1 MTLPAE
7 TRLDRVRAAFGAEYE
22 IVRLLGE
29 GGMASVYLARE
40 RALKRLVA
48 IKVLDPDLGVSPGF
62 RARFQREAELAAG
75 LQHPHIVPIYRV
87 GEADGLSYF
96 TMAYIEGESL
106 ADRLKAEGRLPIAE
120 AVRIGRE
127 TAAALAA
134 AHRRGI
140 IHRDVKPQNI
150 LLEGDSGRV
159 MVTDFGI
166 ARVSDPAAAIE
177 GEQLTGVGMVMGTP
191 RYMSPE
197 QASGTRELTPAS
209 DLYALGVILYEAITG
224 AFPYKLSNTTPN
236 YMVAHVTQQP
246 VPVVARQ
253 GDVPEDLERTILKL
267 LAKEPADRFATGE
280 EVVEALSGAS
290 PATGRTPARGL
301 PPRRKRFMIV
311 ALALAAVLIGGA
323 VVALNRSG
331 PEKGID
337 PRRSILIGFFSN
349 TRQDPSL
356 DWLRVGGVELLAQW
370 LSRWED
376 VQVVD
381 AERLLDLTRRA
392 ELDESAQLS
401 QNDVIGLAKQAGVW
415 TATTGSIFPR
425 AGDSLDITVKV
436 YDVAQ
441 GRLLSTETVTTAA
454 SADLT
459 LAFRELAG
467 RILQLAGADAG
478 ALSGAEPPT
487 HSIEAY
493 RAYVAGI
500 EARSRWDI
508 ARAESSF
515 ARAVERDSTFALAWY
530 ELSQAISNRQFAAGE
545 TEFIA
550 YADRAARLAAERP
563 ERERLLLEAYQ
574 DFLHARFGEA
584 KQTYRELL
592 ARDSTIADAWAGLAA
607 AEQMDR
613 TVLRDSRGRDSLS
626 GSFTEALRAYRRA
639 LALDGT
645 DHRLYLYLGGIL
657 GSLSLES
664 EARLPGFRQAPTGDI
679 TTAYYRL
686 PDEYFIPLLVGEDS
700 VVLVDSDSLATTFA
714 GPEIDSMRSRA
725 RRAGLE
731 VVREWLS
738 VAPEE
743 GTAHFL
749 DAQLMR
755 ADRRYDEAIA
765 AYARAERYGVATTTP
780 FPLFR
785 LDLLLEASRLADAGR
800 LADSIAASP
809 RALDSAFVASGYS
822 LAQPFANA
830 LYMLGRIGE
839 ASRIEQKQDSSILA
853 RAQAPEIRRFQ
864 AVNAATRPLR
874 IAMASGRLTPDLV
887 ASVEREVQRQLDAAP
902 EAEQRR
908 LTPVSLS
915 FAAAMLGDTGRA
927 RRWAANIPQ
936 SRAVATLALANAVA
950 GNQRAAGVLY
960 AEAVRDTM
968 RDTRHYWGLART
980 AELLGRAEEALSYY
994 THLDSAR
1001 LVLTSGPDWLFRARA
1016 YAARGALLEAKGD
1029 RPGALAA
1036 YQRFLGL
1043 WRDADPELME
1053 ERRAVERA
1061 VAELERGERR

>member
-1 MTLPAE
+1 
-7 TRLDRVRAAFGAEYE
+7 
-22 IVRLLGE
+22 
-29 GGMASVYLARE
+29 
-40 RALKRLVA
+40 
-48 IKVLDPDLGVSPGF
+48 
-62 RARFQREAELAAG
+62 
-75 LQHPHIVPIYRV
+75 
-87 GEADGLSYF
+87 
-96 TMAYIEGESL
+96 
-106 ADRLKAEGRLPIAE
+106 
-120 AVRIGRE
+120 
-127 TAAALAA
+127 
-134 AHRRGI
+134 
-140 IHRDVKPQNI
+140 
-150 LLEGDSGRV
+150 
-159 MVTDFGI
+159 
-166 ARVSDPAAAIE
+166 
-177 GEQLTGVGMVMGTP
+177 
-191 RYMSPE
+191 
-197 QASGTRELTPAS
+197 
-209 DLYALGVILYEAITG
+209 
-224 AFPYKLSNTTPN
+224 
-236 YMVAHVTQQP
+236 
-246 VPVVARQ
+246 
-253 GDVPEDLERTILKL
+253 
-267 LAKEPADRFATGE
+267 
-280 EVVEALSGAS
+280 
-290 PATGRTPARGL
+290 
-301 PPRRKRFMIV
+301 
-311 ALALAAVLIGGA
+311 
-323 VVALNRSG
+323 
-331 PEKGID
+331 
-337 PRRSILIGFFSN
+337 
-349 TRQDPSL
+349 
-356 DWLRVGGVELLAQW
+356 
-370 LSRWED
+370 
-376 VQVVD
+376 
-381 AERLLDLTRRA
+381 
-392 ELDESAQLS
+392 
-401 QNDVIGLAKQAGVW
+401 
-415 TATTGSIFPR
+415 
-425 AGDSLDITVKV
+425 
-436 YDVAQ
+436 
-441 GRLLSTETVTTAA
+441 
-454 SADLT
+454 
-459 LAFRELAG
+459 
-467 RILQLAGADAG
+467 
-478 ALSGAEPPT
+478 
-487 HSIEAY
+487 
-493 RAYVAGI
+493 
-500 EARSRWDI
+500 
-508 ARAESSF
+508 
-515 ARAVERDSTFALAWY
+515 
-530 ELSQAISNRQFAAGE
+530 
-545 TEFIA
+545 
-550 YADRAARLAAERP
+550 
-563 ERERLLLEAYQ
+563 
-574 DFLHARFGEA
+574 
-584 KQTYRELL
+584 
-592 ARDSTIADAWAGLAA
+592 
-607 AEQMDR
+607 
-613 TVLRDSRGRDSLS
+613 VLRDSRGRDSLS

-700 VVLVDSDSLATTFA
+700 VVLVDSDSLATRFA

-765 AYARAERYGVATTTP
+765 AYGRAERYGIATSTP

-864 AVNAATRPLR
+864 AVNATTRPLR

-902 EAEQRR
+902 EAEHRR

-915 FAAAMLGDTGRA
+915 FAAAMLGDTTRA

-950 GNQRAAGVLY
+950 GNQRAAAVLY

-1029 RPGALAA
+1029 RAGALAA
-1036 YQRFLGL
+1036 YRRFLGL

>member
-1 MTLPAE
+1 MTIPAE
-7 TRLDRVRAAFGAEYE
+7 SRIDRVRAAFGAEYE
-22 IVRLLGE
+22 IIRLLGE
-29 GGMASVYLARE
+29 GGMAAVYLARE

-48 IKVLDPDLGVSPGF
+48 IKVLDPELGVSPGF

-106 ADRLKAEGRLPIAE
+106 ADRLKAEGRLPVAE

-166 ARVSDPAAAIE
+166 ARVSDPGAAGE
-177 GEQLTGVGMVMGTP
+177 GEQLTGIGMVMGTP

-209 DLYALGVILYEAITG
+209 DLYALGVILYEAVTG

-253 GDVPEDLERTILKL
+253 GDVPVDLERVILKL
-267 LAKEPADRFATGE
+267 LAKEPAERFATGE
-280 EVVEALSGAS
+280 EVVEALSGAT
-290 PATGRTPARGL
+290 PAGGRTPARGV
-301 PPRRKRFMIV
+301 PARRKGVLFAI
-311 ALALAAVLIGGA
+311 AALAAVLIAGALFLRGRGGPGQG
-323 VVALNRSG
+323 V
-331 PEKGID
+331 D

-349 TRQDPSL
+349 TRQDPGL

-381 AERLLDLTRRA
+381 AERLLDLARRA
-392 ELDESAQLS
+392 ELEEGAQLS

-436 YDVAQ
+436 YDVARGQ
-441 GRLLSTETVTTAA
+441 LLSTETVTTAA

-459 LAFRELAG
+459 LAFRELAS

-478 ALSGAEPPT
+478 VLSGAEPPT

-493 RAYVAGI
+493 RAYIAGI
-500 EARSRWDI
+500 EARSHWDI

-515 ARAVERDSTFALAWY
+515 ARAVERDSSFALAWY

-545 TEFIA
+545 TEFIDF
-550 YADRAARLAAERP
+550 ADRAARFAADRP
-563 ERERLLLEAYQ
+563 ERERLLLEGYQ
-574 DFLHARFGEA
+574 DFLHARFKES

-613 TVLRDSRGRDSLS
+613 TLVRDAQGRESLS
-626 GSFTEALRAYRRA
+626 GSYTEALRAYRRA

-664 EARLPGFRQAPTGDI
+664 EARIPGFREPPAGDI
-679 TTAYYRL
+679 TTAYYRI
-686 PDEYFIPLLVGEDS
+686 PDQFFVPLLVGADS
-700 VVLVDSDSLATTFA
+700 VVLVDSDSLATRYA
-714 GPEIDSMRSRA
+714 AADVDSMRSRA

-755 ADRRYDEAIA
+755 ADQRYDEAIA
-765 AYARAERYGVATTTP
+765 AYARAERYGVATSTP

-785 LDLLLEASRLADAGR
+785 LELLLFASRLPDAGR
-800 LADSIAASP
+800 LADSIARSP
-809 RALDSAFVASGYS
+809 RALDSAFVASGYG
-822 LAQPFANA
+822 LAQPVANS
-830 LYMLGRIGE
+830 LYMLGRVNE
-839 ASRIEQKQDSSILA
+839 ASRIEQNQDSSILA
-853 RAQAPEIRRFQ
+853 RTQEPAIRRFQ
-864 AVNAATRPLR
+864 AVNATTRPLR
-874 IAMASGRLTPDLV
+874 IAMASGKLTPVML
-887 ASVEREVQRQLDAAP
+887 ASVEREVERILASAP
-902 EAEQRR
+902 ESEHER

-915 FAAAMLGDTGRA
+915 FAAATLGDTSRA
-927 RRWAANIPQ
+927 RRWAQNIPAARRV
-936 SRAVATLALANAVA
+936 STLALANAVA
-950 GNQRAAGVLY
+950 GNEEAAALLY
-960 AEAVRDTM
+960 SEAVRDTIK
-968 RDTRHYWGLART
+968 DTRHYWGLART
-980 AELLGRAEEALSYY
+980 AEILGRADEALAHYVR
-994 THLDSAR
+994 LDSAG
-1001 LVLTSGPDWLFRARA
+1001 LAQTSGPDWLFRARA

-1029 RPGALAA
+1029 REAALTA
-1036 YQRFLGL
+1036 YRRFLAL
-1043 WRDADPELME
+1043 WREADPTLIE

-1061 VAELERGERR
+1061 VALLERGERR

>member
-1 MTLPAE
+1 MTIPAE
-7 TRLDRVRAAFGAEYE
+7 SRLDRVRAAFGAEYE
-22 IVRLLGE
+22 IIRLLGE
-29 GGMASVYLARE
+29 GGMAAVYLARE

-87 GEADGLSYF
+87 GEAEGLSYF
-96 TMAYIEGESL
+96 TMAYIDGESL
-106 ADRLKAEGRLPIAE
+106 ADRLKAEGRLPIGE

-150 LLEGDSGRV
+150 LLEGESGRV

-166 ARVSDPAAAIE
+166 ARVSDPE
-177 GEQLTGVGMVMGTP
+177 SPGQGDQLTGIGMVMGTP

-197 QASGTRELTPAS
+197 QAAGTRELTPAS

-224 AFPYKLSNTTPN
+224 AFPYKLSHTTPN

-253 GDVPEDLERTILKL
+253 GDVPEDLERTILRL
-267 LAKEPADRFATGE
+267 LAKEPGDRFATGE
-280 EVVEALSGAS
+280 QVVEALGAVS
-290 PATGRTPARGL
+290 PAGTRTPAQGVPQRRRGVML
-301 PPRRKRFMIV
+301 ALV
-311 ALALAAVLIGGA
+311 ALAVAVLVGA
-323 VVALNRSG
+323 LVVRGRSG
-331 PEKGID
+331 PGQGID

-349 TRQDPSL
+349 TRQDPAL

-436 YDVAQ
+436 YDVARGQ
-441 GRLLSTETVTTAA
+441 LLSTETVTTAA

-478 ALSGAEPPT
+478 VLSGAEPPT

-500 EARSRWDI
+500 EARSHWDI
-508 ARAESSF
+508 ARAESAF
-515 ARAVERDSTFALAWY
+515 ARAVERDSSFALAWY

-545 TEFIA
+545 TEFIGF
-550 YADRAARLAAERP
+550 ADRAARLAADRP
-563 ERERLLLEAYQ
+563 ERERLLLEGYQ
-574 DFLHARFGEA
+574 DFLHARFAES
-584 KQTYRELL
+584 KRTYRELL

-613 TVLRDSRGRDSLS
+613 TLVNDPQGRETLS
-626 GSFTEALRAYRRA
+626 GSYTEALRAYRRA

-664 EARLPGFRQAPTGDI
+664 EARIPGFREPPAGDI
-679 TTAYYRL
+679 TTAYYRI
-686 PDEYFIPLLVGEDS
+686 PDNYFIPLLVGEDS
-700 VVLVDSDSLATTFA
+700 VVLVDSDSLARRFPA
-714 GPEIDSMRSRA
+714 ADVDSMRGRA

-765 AYARAERYGVATTTP
+765 AFARAERYGVSTAAP

-830 LYMLGRIGE
+830 LYLLGRVSE
-839 ASRIEQKQDSSILA
+839 ASRIERSQDSSILA
-853 RAQAPEIRRFQ
+853 RAQEPSIRRFQ
-864 AVNAATRPLR
+864 SVNAATRPLR
-874 IAMASGRLTPDLV
+874 ISMASGRLSPARL
-887 ASVEREVQRQLDAAP
+887 ASVEREVERILSTAP
-902 EAEQRR
+902 ADELQR

-915 FAAAMLGDTGRA
+915 FAAATLGDTARA
-927 RRWAANIPQ
+927 RRWAADIPAA
-936 SRAVATLALANAVA
+936 RRVATLALANAVA
-950 GNQRAAGVLY
+950 GDRAAAALLY
-960 AEAVRDTM
+960 AEAIRDTM

-980 AELLGRAEEALSYY
+980 AELLGRADEALSHYA
-994 THLDSAR
+994 HLDSAR

-1016 YAARGALLEAKGD
+1016 YAGRAALLEAKGD
-1029 RPGALAA
+1029 REGALAA
-1036 YQRFLGL
+1036 YRRFLAL
-1043 WRDADPELME
+1043 WRDADPELLE
-1053 ERRAVERA
+1053 ERRAAERA
-1061 VAELERGERR
+1061 VALLERGERR

>member
-48 IKVLDPDLGVSPGF
+48 IKVLDPELGVSPGF

-106 ADRLKAEGRLPIAE
+106 ADRLKAESRLPIPE
-120 AVRIGRE
+120 AIRIGRE

-150 LLEGDSGRV
+150 LLEGDTGRV

-166 ARVSDPAAAIE
+166 ARVSDAAAAIE
-177 GEQLTGVGMVMGTP
+177 GEQLTGIGMVMGTP

-224 AFPYKLSNTTPN
+224 AFPYTLSNTTPN

-253 GDVPEDLERTILKL
+253 GDVPEDLERTILRL

-280 EVVEALSGAS
+280 AVVEALSTAS
-290 PATGRTPARGL
+290 PATGRAPAREVS
-301 PPRRKRFMIV
+301 PRRRSLLMIAA
-311 ALALAAVLIGGA
+311 ALVAVLIGGA
-323 VVALNRSG
+323 LVARGRQG
-331 PEKGID
+331 PGQGVD

-349 TRQDPSL
+349 TRQDPGL

-381 AERLLDLTRRA
+381 AERLLDLARRA

-401 QNDVIGLAKQAGVW
+401 QNDVIGLARQAGVW

-436 YDVAQ
+436 YDVAK

-493 RAYVAGI
+493 RAYIAGI

-545 TEFIA
+545 SEFIA
-550 YADRAARLAAERP
+550 HADRAARLAADRP
-563 ERERLLLEAYQ
+563 ERERLLLEGYQ

-592 ARDSTIADAWAGLAA
+592 GRDSTIADAWAGLAA

-613 TVLRDSRGRDSLS
+613 TLLRDARGRDSLS
-626 GSFTEALRAYRRA
+626 GSYTEALRAYRRA

-664 EARLPGFRQAPTGDI
+664 EARIPGFRQPPTGDI

-686 PDEYFIPLLVGEDS
+686 PDEYFVPLLVGEDS
-700 VVLVDSDSLATTFA
+700 VVLVDSDSLATRFA
-714 GPEIDSMRSRA
+714 NAEVDSMRSRA

-765 AYARAERYGVATTTP
+765 AFGRAERYGVATATP

-800 LADSIAASP
+800 LADSVAASP

-830 LYMLGRIGE
+830 LYMLGRIDE
-839 ASRIEQKQDSSILA
+839 ARRIEQKQDSSILA
-853 RAQAPEIRRFQ
+853 RAQAPAIQRFQ
-864 AVNAATRPLR
+864 AVNATTRPLR
-874 IAMASGRLTPDLV
+874 IAMASGRLTPELLQ
-887 ASVEREVQRQLDAAP
+887 SVERDVERHLAAAP
-902 EAEQRR
+902 EEEHRR

-915 FAAAMLGDTGRA
+915 FAAATLGDTVRA

-950 GNQRAAGVLY
+950 GNRPAAAVLY

-980 AELLGRAEEALSYY
+980 AELLGRADEALSHYA
-994 THLDSAR
+994 HLDSAR
-1001 LVLTSGPDWLFRARA
+1001 LVLTSGPDWLFRARS

-1029 RPGALAA
+1029 RNGAIAA
-1036 YQRFLGL
+1036 YRRFLDL
-1043 WRDADPELME
+1043 WREADPELIE

-1061 VAELERGERR
+1061 VALLERGERR

>member
-1 MTLPAE
+1 MTIPAE
-7 TRLDRVRAAFGAEYE
+7 SRLDRVRVAFGAEYE
-22 IVRLLGE
+22 IIRLLGE
-29 GGMASVYLARE
+29 GGMAAVYLARE

-48 IKVLDPDLGVSPGF
+48 IKVLDPELGVSPGF

-96 TMAYIEGESL
+96 TMAYVEGESL
-106 ADRLKAEGRLPIAE
+106 ADRLKAVGRLPVAE

-150 LLEGDSGRV
+150 LLDGDSGRV

-166 ARVSDPAAAIE
+166 ARVSDPE
-177 GEQLTGVGMVMGTP
+177 SSGQGDQLTGVGMVMGTP

-197 QASGTRELTPAS
+197 QASGMRELTPAS
-209 DLYALGVILYEAITG
+209 DLYALGVILYEAVTG
-224 AFPYKLSNTTPN
+224 AFPYKLSHTTPN

-267 LAKEPADRFATGE
+267 LAKEPADRFSTGE
-280 EVVEALSGAS
+280 QVVEALSVVTPGA
-290 PATGRTPARGL
+290 GRTPARGV
-301 PPRRKRFMIV
+301 PRQRKGMLLALGALAV
-311 ALALAAVLIGGA
+311 ALLIGA
-323 VVALNRSG
+323 LVVRGRGG
-331 PEKGID
+331 PAQGVD

-349 TRQDPSL
+349 TRQDPAL

-381 AERLLDLTRRA
+381 AERLLDLARRA
-392 ELDESAQLS
+392 ELDESVQLS
-401 QNDVIGLAKQAGVW
+401 QNDVIGLARQAGVW

-436 YDVAQ
+436 YDVAK

-467 RILQLAGADAG
+467 RILQLAGADEG
-478 ALSGAEPPT
+478 VLSGAEPPT

-500 EARSRWDI
+500 EARSHWDI
-508 ARAESSF
+508 ARAESAF
-515 ARAVERDSTFALAWY
+515 ARAVERDSSFALAWY

-545 TEFIA
+545 TQFIDF
-550 YADRAARLAAERP
+550 ADRAARLAAGRP
-563 ERERLLLEAYQ
+563 ERERLLLEGYQ
-574 DFLHARFGEA
+574 DFLHARFAES
-584 KQTYRELL
+584 KDTYRELI

-613 TVLRDSRGRDSLS
+613 TLVRDAQGRETLS
-626 GSFTEALRAYRRA
+626 GSYTEALRAYRRA

-664 EARLPGFRQAPTGDI
+664 EARIPGFREPPAGDI
-679 TTAYYRL
+679 TTAYYRI
-686 PDEYFIPLLVGEDS
+686 PDNYFIPLLVGEDS
-700 VVLVDSDSLATTFA
+700 VVLVDSDSLDARFA
-714 GPEIDSMRSRA
+714 AADVDSMRSRA
-725 RRAGLE
+725 RRAGID

-749 DAQLMR
+749 DGQLMR

-765 AYARAERYGVATTTP
+765 AFARAERYGVATATP

-809 RALDSAFVASGYS
+809 RALDSAFVASGYG

-830 LYMLGRIGE
+830 LYMLGRVGE
-839 ASRIEQKQDSSILA
+839 ARRIEQSQDSSILA
-853 RAQAPEIRRFQ
+853 RSQAAPIRRFQ
-864 AVNAATRPLR
+864 SVNATTRPLR
-874 IAMASGRLTPDLV
+874 IAMAAGQLSPMLL
-887 ASVEREVQRQLDAAP
+887 ASVERDVERILDSAP
-902 EAEQRR
+902 ADELQR

-915 FAAAMLGDTGRA
+915 FAAATLGDTARA
-927 RRWAANIPQ
+927 RRWAANIPAA
-936 SRAVATLALANAVA
+936 RRVATLALANAVA
-950 GNQRAAGVLY
+950 GDRAAAALLY

-980 AELLGRAEEALSYY
+980 AELLGRADEALAHYA
-994 THLDSAR
+994 HLDSAR

-1029 RPGALAA
+1029 REGALTA
-1036 YQRFLGL
+1036 YRRFLAL
-1043 WRDADPELME
+1043 WREADPELLE
-1053 ERRAVERA
+1053 ERRAAERA
-1061 VAELERGERR
+1061 IALLERGERR